1 MKAIRKQSSSST
13 NESLNGKKS
22 KLKSLRVTNEAL
34 ENKKNKIKNLRV
46 TNEARYHH
54 PDLSKSKNSAT
65 SIIKANLDKLNSC
78 KTCSELHDILSQA
91 F

>member
-1 MKAIRKQSSSST
+1 MTVK
-13 NESLNGKKS
+13 NESLKNKKS
-22 KLKSLRVTNEAL
+22 KIKSLRVTNESL
-34 ENKKNKIKNLRV
+34 KDKKSKLKSLRV

-65 SIIKANLDKLNSC
+65 SIIKANLERLNSC
-78 KTCSELHDILSQA
+78 KTCSELHDVLSQA